1 MFQTIYNKMSL
12 KSKALQTDFG
22 YLDFSLMDIIEEQLY
37 KFESENGPFTYS
49 KYNVNHCIMVNV
61 INKITYYEP
70 SLSIKNKL
78 DLKESFIT
86 LKELDIT
93 DPNVATKYAK
103 EMYKYL
109 KFRTLEKEIELFNN
123 EEK

>member
-1 MFQTIYNKMSL
+1 
-12 KSKALQTDFG
+12 
-22 YLDFSLMDIIEEQLY
+22 MDIIEEQLY

-49 KYNVNHCIMVNV
+49 KYNVNHCIMANV
-61 INKITYYEP
+61 IDKTTYYEP

-103 EMYKYL
+103 EMYRYL

-123 EEK
+123 EEKSTTSS

>member
-1 MFQTIYNKMSL
+1 MSL
-12 KSKALQTDFG
+12 KSKALQPDFG

-61 INKITYYEP
+61 IDKITYYEP
-70 SLSIKNKL
+70 SLSIKNKF

>member
-12 KSKALQTDFG
+12 KSKALQSSFG

-49 KYNVNHCIMVNV
+49 KYNVNHCIMANV
-61 INKITYYEP
+61 IDKITYYEP